1 MKTRKTPILA
11 NLRLVLASTF
21 LLAAVGLASVAL
33 TTTNLVSNN
42 DTDAAKPAFH
52 GINQSAIDG
61 VEARNESAFKGAVGA
76 QELEQALPNLGP
88 DTRAVEEFMKRAY
101 PADDIPVTVASDELA
116 SITDFMNAA
125 FNPTPAPT
133 ATATATPAGT
143 STPIETATPKGKKK
157 KKGGKRG
164 GITAPAP
171 AAPAPPTTITVSSP
185 PEPTPT
191 PYPVWSLYGPST
203 ATFPDVLTFSGQTYV
218 TSGRITALAVDPA
231 CVPASCTLWVG
242 AAGGGIWRTDN
253 AYATPPAW
261 TFLTSFVQSNA
272 IGTITFDAAHN
283 ALYIGTGEPNAS
295 GDSASGA
302 GIWRSL
308 DRGNTWVP
316 LSAQVTNLTTT
327 SPGSGPN
334 GTYSG
339 NAFVGRSIASIV
351 IDPTNP
357 LIMYVSSTRGVRG
370 ISSVTGGG
378 TSNPPLN
385 RPPFGL
391 FKSVDGGGHFSFIW
405 DGGSDCPAQGPVFC
419 NGTSSDASLRGVTDV
434 KLDPNNHNIVYA
446 ATYPSP
452 NSSGGGIWRSTD
464 AGVHWTQ
471 IIGPRNAADNSDR
484 AAFDVINLGGGNTRM
499 YAQIG
504 NSGSPVSHIFRSDNV
519 NTLAIFADLTAAEA
533 PAGQSSN
540 VCTGQCWY
548 DNLVYIIPGFPNAVY
563 AGGSYVYNE
572 CAGKSDCR
580 AVIESGDNGVSW
592 RDFTWDFNLTPTPV
606 GQCCQPNPVS
616 QGQIH
621 PDQHAFAIPP
631 LDPNTF
637 FSGSDGGLVR
647 SRSTTSGGPGYGN
660 ASGLCAARG
669 LGGADLLL
677 CQQLLSLIPNRL
689 ETMNAGL
696 STLQFQSVSVAND
709 NAFHVQGGTQDNG
722 TFETFGSLSWPQIIY
737 GDGGQSGFKQ
747 NNSTW
752 RFNTFT
758 GQAND
763 GNFQNGNPTKWVEI
777 TGPILFSVEASQ
789 FYPAIIADPTAAF
802 SGSIFQGSRHIW
814 RSQDWGGAT
823 IIGIAALE
831 AFCPEFGPYSPFCGD
846 FEPLGGPSAADC
858 SGVFPPF
865 GINCLN
871 TGGDLGGTVYGS
883 DRRATSASRIIS
895 AIARTTSNTNTA
907 WAATSGGRVFISDNI
922 NTATPSAVTYTRVD
936 SSTSGVSPSRF
947 PTSIAIDPNNVHH
960 AWISYSGYDFNTPLT
975 PGHIFSVTWSGSGLA
990 TWVDISNN
998 LPKIPTNQVIF
1009 DPFTGDLFACNDF
1022 IVLRKPAG
1030 QAYWFPAGS
1039 GMPFVEVSG
1048 LTMAPNAH
1056 ILYAATHGRS
1066 VWQLF
1071 LP

>member
-33 TTTNLVSNN
+33 TTTNLVSKN

-61 VEARNESAFKGAVGA
+61 VEARNESRFKSTLGA
-76 QELEQALPNLGP
+76 QEQEQALPNLGP
-88 DTRAVEEFMKRAY
+88 DTRAVEEFNKRAY
-101 PADDIPVTVASDELA
+101 PADDIPVNVASDELA

-143 STPIETATPKGKKK
+143 STPIETATPKGKK

-203 ATFPDVLTFSGQTYV
+203 ATFPDVLTFAGQSYI
-218 TSGRITALAVDPA
+218 TSGRITALAAGTV
-231 CVPASCTLWVG
+231 CVPGDCRLWVG
-242 AAGGGIWRTDN
+242 AAGGGIWRTDD
-253 AYATPPAW
+253 AISGPPINW

-272 IGTITFDAAHN
+272 IGTITFDAPHN
-283 ALYIGTGEPNAS
+283 ALYVGTGEPNAS
-295 GDSASGA
+295 GDSAAGA

-308 DRGNTWVP
+308 DGGNTWVP
-316 LSAQVTNLTTT
+316 LGAQVTNLTTT

-334 GTYSG
+334 GTYTG
-339 NAFVGRSIASIV
+339 NAFLGRSIASIV

-370 ISSVTGGG
+370 ISSVTGGA
-378 TSNPPLN
+378 TSNPPLT

-434 KLDPNNHNIVYA
+434 KLDPSNHNIVYA

-499 YAQIG
+499 YANIG
-504 NSGSPVSHIFRSDNV
+504 NSGAPVSHVFRSDNV
-519 NTLAIFADLTAAEA
+519 NTTAAFTDLTLAEV

-548 DNLVYIIPGFPNAVY
+548 DNFVRTVPGAPNNVYV
-563 AGGSYVYNE
+563 GGSYVYNE
-572 CAGKSDCR
+572 CGGKSDCR
-580 AVIESGDNGVSW
+580 AFIFSNTAGATW
-592 RDFTWDFNLTPTPV
+592 FDFTWDGNLGVTPV

-616 QGQIH
+616 QGQMH
-621 PDQHAFAIPP
+621 PDMHAFALNPSN
-631 LDPNTF
+631 PNIWF
-637 FSGSDGGLVR
+637 EGSDGGLVR
-647 SRSTTSGGPGYGN
+647 GGRTGYSN
-660 ASGLCAARG
+660 ISGLCAARG
-669 LGGADLLL
+669 LAGADLLL
-677 CQQLLSLIPNRL
+677 CQQLLSVVPTNIESLN
-689 ETMNAGL
+689 EGL
-696 STLQFQSVSVAND
+696 STLQFQSVSVAN
-709 NAFHVQGGTQDNG
+709 NNSFHVQGGTQDNG

-737 GDGGQSGFKQ
+737 GDGGQSGFKMD
-747 NNSTW
+747 NSTW

-763 GNFQNGNPTKWVEI
+763 GNFQNGDPTKWVEI

-789 FYPAIIADPTAAF
+789 FYPAIIADPTSSF
-802 SGSIFQGSRHIW
+802 SGSIFQGSRHVW

-823 IIGIAALE
+823 TIGIPALE
-831 AFCPEFGPYSPFCGD
+831 AFCAEFGPYSPFCGD

-871 TGGDLGGTVYGS
+871 TGGDLGGTVYGT
-883 DRRATSASRIIS
+883 DRRPTSASRIIS

-922 NTATPSAVTYTRVD
+922 NTATPSAVVWNRVD
-936 SSTSGVSPSRF
+936 SSTSGLSPSRF
-947 PTSIAIDPNNVHH
+947 PTSIAIDPNNVRH
-960 AWISYSGYDFNTPLT
+960 AWISYSGYDFNTPTT
-975 PGHIFSVTWSGSGLA
+975 PGHIFSVTWSGAGAA
-990 TWVDISNN
+990 TWLDISGN
-998 LPKIPTNQVIF
+998 LPKIPTNAVIF
-1009 DPFTGDLFACNDF
+1009 DPFTGDLFAANDF

-1030 QAYWFPAGS
+1030 SPTWFPAGS